1 MLVPEGTVMRKFL
14 VMLAFFTLLDVGG
27 AVPQKKYVALT
38 FDDGPTGKYT
48 ARLLDILE
56 EKDVRATF
64 FLCSYRIAQYPELVS
79 RMAQQGN
86 EIGLHGN
93 NHEYFSDLPTQ
104 TLQSDLAQ
112 ESLRIAEIAGTVSRL
127 VRPPGGLL
135 PENREALKDYAVILW
150 SVDPKDWATDDRDL
164 IVQRVIQN
172 VTPGDIILMHDAS
185 TSSVEAAAELI
196 DRLRAEGYTFLT
208 VSELAAANGTAL
220 QSGEVYHSFG

>member
-1 MLVPEGTVMRKFL
+1 MTMRKLF
-14 VMLAFFTLLDVGG
+14 MLLALCMLFDVGS
-27 AVPQKKYVALT
+27 AAPQKKVVALT

-93 NHEYFSDLPTQ
+93 NHEYFSDLSSQ
-104 TLQSDLAQ
+104 TLQNDLTQ

-150 SVDPKDWATDDRDL
+150 SVDPKDWATDDKDL

-185 TSSVEAAAELI
+185 TSSVEAAAEII
-196 DRLRAEGYTFLT
+196 DFLRAQGYTFLT

>member
-1 MLVPEGTVMRKFL
+1 MTMRKLF
-14 VMLAFFTLLDVGG
+14 MLLALCMLFDVGS
-27 AVPQKKYVALT
+27 AAPQKKVVALT

-56 EKDVRATF
+56 EKDARATF

-164 IVQRVIQN
+164 IVRRVMQN
-172 VTPGDIILMHDAS
+172 VKSGDIILMHDAS
-185 TSSVEAAAELI
+185 TSSVEAAAEII
-196 DRLRAEGYTFLT
+196 DFLRAQGYTFLT

>member
-1 MLVPEGTVMRKFL
+1 MRKLFVL
-14 VMLAFFTLLDVGG
+14 LALCMLFDVGST
-27 AVPQKKYVALT
+27 APQKKVVALT

-48 ARLLDILE
+48 AHLLDILE

-79 RMAQQGN
+79 RIVRQGS

-93 NHEYFSDLPTQ
+93 NHEYFSDLSSQ
-104 TLQSDLAQ
+104 TLQNDLTQ
-112 ESLRIAEIAGTVSRL
+112 ESLRIAEVSGSVVRY

-135 PENREALKDYAVILW
+135 PEKREALKDYAVILW

-164 IVQRVIQN
+164 IVRRVMQN
-172 VTPGDIILMHDAS
+172 VKSGDIILMHDAS

-208 VSELAAANGTAL
+208 VSELAAASGTVPEC
-220 QSGEVYHSFG
+220 GEIYHRFG

>member
-1 MLVPEGTVMRKFL
+1 MTMRKLFAL
-14 VMLAFFTLLDVGG
+14 LALCVLLDVGS
-27 AVPQKKYVALT
+27 ATPPKKVVALT

-48 ARLLDILE
+48 SRLLDVLE
-56 EKDVRATF
+56 EKNVRATF

-79 RMAQQGN
+79 RIARQGN

-93 NHEYFSDLPTQ
+93 NHEYFSDLPSQ
-104 TLQSDLAQ
+104 MLQNDLTQ
-112 ESLRIAEIAGTVSRL
+112 ESLQIAEIAGSTVRC

-135 PENREALKDYAVILW
+135 PENREGLEDYAVILW
-150 SVDPKDWATDDRDL
+150 SVDPEDWATDDKDL
-164 IVQRVIQN
+164 IVRRVMQD

-208 VSELAAANGTAL
+208 VSELAAANGTVPEC
-220 QSGEVYHSFG
+220 GRIYHRFG

>member
-1 MLVPEGTVMRKFL
+1 MTMRKLF
-14 VMLAFFTLLDVGG
+14 MLLALCMLFDVGS
-27 AVPQKKYVALT
+27 AAPQKKVVALT

-185 TSSVEAAAELI
+185 TSSVEAAAEII
-196 DRLRAEGYTFLT
+196 DFLRAQGYTFLT

-220 QSGEVYHSFG
+220 QSGEIYHRFG

>member
-1 MLVPEGTVMRKFL
+1 MRKLF
-14 VMLAFFTLLDVGG
+14 MLLALCMLFDVGS
-27 AVPQKKYVALT
+27 AAPQKKAVALT

-64 FLCSYRIAQYPELVS
+64 FLCSYRIEQYPELVS
-79 RMAQQGN
+79 RIARQGQ

-93 NHEYFSDLPTQ
+93 NHEYFSALPAQ
-104 TLQSDLAQ
+104 TLQSDLTQ

-150 SVDPKDWATDDRDL
+150 SVDPEDWATDDRDL
-164 IVQRVIQN
+164 IVRRVMQN
-172 VTPGDIILMHDAS
+172 VKSGDIILMHDAS

-208 VSELAAANGTAL
+208 VSELAAASGTVPEC
-220 QSGEVYHSFG
+220 GEIYHRFG